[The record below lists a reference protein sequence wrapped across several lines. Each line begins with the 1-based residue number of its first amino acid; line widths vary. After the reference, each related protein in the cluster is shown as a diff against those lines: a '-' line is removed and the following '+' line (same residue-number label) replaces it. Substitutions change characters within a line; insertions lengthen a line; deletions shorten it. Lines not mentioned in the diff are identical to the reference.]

1 MTIGWHFD
9 NTYSKLPNVF
19 LSEISPIPV
28 KSPDLLILNDNLSK
42 ELELNFSKTNKENLS
57 QLFSGNLLPEN
68 SKAIAQAYA
77 GHQFGHFTMLGDGR
91 ATLIGEHLT
100 KNNYRFDIQFK
111 GSGKTPFSR
120 NGDGRAAL
128 GPMLREYIISEAMHS
143 LRIPTTRSLAV
154 VKTGENVLR
163 ETPLQG
169 AILTRVASSHLRVG
183 TFQYIA
189 ARQEKEN
196 LITLVDYTID
206 RHYPNIKES
215 KNKALD
221 LLKALMEKQIKL
233 VINWMRVGFIHGVM
247 NTDNMAISGET
258 IDYGPCAFMDTYD
271 PQTVFSS
278 IDQLGRYAYFNQP
291 SITKWNLARFAECLI
306 PLIDENKDKAIKIA
320 TETIN
325 SFEKIYEI
333 KWLNMMRD
341 KLGLFGE
348 EPKDQVL
355 ILDLL
360 KVLMEKQINLV
371 INWMRVGFI
380 HGVMNTDNMTI
391 SGETIDYG
399 PCAFMDTYDPQ
410 TVFSSIDQLGRYAY
424 FNQPSITKWNL
435 ARFAECLIPLIN
447 EDKDKAI
454 KIVTEEINNFEKIY
468 EIKWLNMMRDKLG
481 LFGEDSKDQVLILD
495 LLTWMHQNKADYTN
509 TFCYLMNAKIQNNK
523 IFNNENFIVWK
534 KRWEERLRLNNNTP
548 EKYLKLMKSVNP
560 LIIPRNHKVEE
571 ALEFA
576 NNNDLSLVK
585 KLIKIL
591 EKPYENQKGIDEYQS
606 TAPISDQKYQTF
618 CGT

>member
-9 NTYSKLPNVF
+9 NTYSKLPDIF
-19 LSEISPIPV
+19 SSEVSLIKV
-28 KSPDLLILNDNLSK
+28 KTPNLIVLNDNLSK
-42 ELELNFSKTNKENLS
+42 ELGLDFSATNNENLS
-57 QLFSGNLLPEN
+57 QLFSGNVLPKN
-68 SKAIAQAYA
+68 SKTISQAYA

-91 ATLIGEHLT
+91 ATLMGEHIT
-100 KNNYRFDIQFK
+100 KNNERFDIQFK
-111 GSGKTPFSR
+111 GSGITPFSR

-128 GPMLREYIISEAMHS
+128 GPMLREYIISEAMHA
-143 LRIPTTRSLAV
+143 LNIPTTRSLAV
-154 VKTGENVLR
+154 VKTGEDVVR
-163 ETPLQG
+163 ENILQG

-183 TFQYIA
+183 TFQYIT
-189 ARQEKEN
+189 ARQNEDELK
-196 LITLVDYTID
+196 TLVNYTID
-206 RHYPNIKES
+206 RHYPNIKQS
-215 KNKALD
+215 KDQALN
-221 LLKALMEKQIKL
+221 LLK
-233 VINWMRVGFIHGVM
+233 
-247 NTDNMAISGET
+247 T
-258 IDYGPCAFMDTYD
+258 
-271 PQTVFSS
+271 
-278 IDQLGRYAYFNQP
+278 
-291 SITKWNLARFAECLI
+291 
-306 PLIDENKDKAIKIA
+306 
-320 TETIN
+320 
-325 SFEKIYEI
+325 
-333 KWLNMMRD
+333 
-341 KLGLFGE
+341 
-348 EPKDQVL
+348 
-355 ILDLL
+355 
-360 KVLMEKQINLV
+360 LMEKQINLV

-399 PCAFMDTYDPQ
+399 PCAFMDAYDPQ

-447 EDKDKAI
+447 EDKNKAI

-509 TFCYLMNAKIQNNK
+509 TFCYLMNEKIENNK
-523 IFNNENFIVWK
+523 IYNDENFIVWK
-534 KRWEERLRLNNNTP
+534 KRWQERLKLNNNTP

-576 NNNDLSLVK
+576 NNNDLSPLK

-606 TAPISDQKYQTF
+606 MAPISDQKYQTF